1 MAGAGTPGDINITPG
16 VNGGGSAGGNTHVAG
31 IRTVAG
37 ITATAINVVA
47 QVIILINVY
56 DINRWFVGFGVGL
69 LIMSMAI
76 YIERS
81 RERLR
86 ERARELSDTLERWE

>member
-1 MAGAGTPGDINITPG
+1 MLKKTSMCAG
-16 VNGGGSAGGNTHVAG
+16 S
-31 IRTVAG
+31 TVLNPFFTG